1 MMISFIMGLI
11 KTTASANSFLK
22 VSFLELSIYYS
33 VVRMSVS
40 MMAFVSEQS
49 KVTFFK
55 LLLFPYITNFLS
67 SKLTLLL

>member
-1 MMISFIMGLI
+1 MGLI
-11 KTTASANSFLK
+11 KTTASAANSFLK

-40 MMAFVSEQS
+40 MMVFVSEQS

-55 LLLFPYITNFLS
+55 LLFPYITNFLS
-67 SKLTLLL
+67 SKLT

>member
-40 MMAFVSEQS
+40 MMVFVSEQS
-49 KVTFFK
+49 KVTIF
-55 LLLFPYITNFLS
+55 N
-67 SKLTLLL
+67 